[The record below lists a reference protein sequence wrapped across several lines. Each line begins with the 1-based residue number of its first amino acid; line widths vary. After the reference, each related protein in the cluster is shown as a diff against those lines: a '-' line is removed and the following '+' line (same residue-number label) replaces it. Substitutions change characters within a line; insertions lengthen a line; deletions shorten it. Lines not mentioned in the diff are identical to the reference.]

1 MTNRYIFFTDEE
13 ITSSSDG
20 SPIPSDRGSEFFIQ
34 IASKKVDI
42 VSRIIS
48 NFNIWMKNAETLKVL
63 MQDAFMGTE
72 TKRGRSAL
80 AEFLNTTTVK
90 RDYFI
95 KWFMFRVTERGIWVE
110 RGDKKSKVV
119 VRNWTRRHTGDKA

>member
-1 MTNRYIFFTDEE
+1 
-13 ITSSSDG
+13 
-20 SPIPSDRGSEFFIQ
+20 
-34 IASKKVDI
+34 
-42 VSRIIS
+42 
-48 NFNIWMKNAETLKVL
+48 MKNAETLKVL

-119 VRNWTRRHTGDKA
+119 VRNWTRNHTGDKA